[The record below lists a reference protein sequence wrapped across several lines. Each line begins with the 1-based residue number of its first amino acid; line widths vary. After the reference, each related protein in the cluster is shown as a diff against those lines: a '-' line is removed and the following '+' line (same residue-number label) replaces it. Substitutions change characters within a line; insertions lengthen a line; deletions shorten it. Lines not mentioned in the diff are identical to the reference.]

1 MNILGGLFKVKK
13 VNGYEIRPWAD
24 FYEANFEGADFGGAN
39 LKGVNFKRANLRGVD
54 LRGANLYRAVFN
66 EADLRGADLRGA
78 FPYGVDV
85 GRAFSHEAGR
95 RGIRPEDKYLRLED
109 IETKLEGIIYDE
121 ETKCDTYSIL
131 DDHIRKDKYEKEK

>member
-1 MNILGGLFKVKK
+1 MNILEGLFKVKK

-24 FYEANFEGADFGGAN
+24 FYEVNFEGADFGGAN
-39 LKGVNFKRANLRGVD
+39 LKGVNFKRAN
-54 LRGANLYRAVFN
+54 
-66 EADLRGADLRGA
+66 LRGADLRGA

-95 RGIRPEDKYLRLED
+95 RGIRPKDKYLRLGD

-131 DDHIRKDKYEKEK
+131 DDYIRKDKYGGEK

>member
-1 MNILGGLFKVKK
+1 MNILEGLFKVKK

-24 FYEANFEGADFGGAN
+24 FYEVNFEGADFGGAN
-39 LKGVNFKRANLRGVD
+39 LKGVNFKRANLRGAD
-54 LRGANLYRAVFN
+54 LREANLYRAVFN
-66 EADLRGADLRGA
+66 ETDLRGA

-95 RGIRPEDKYLRLED
+95 RGIRPKDKYLRLGD

-131 DDHIRKDKYEKEK
+131 DDYIRKDKYGGEK